1 MDAKLNVVSP
11 IGEKV
16 SDKAASLAPR
26 LDTLDG
32 KTVCEIWNGGFKAD
46 VMFPIIEQMLRE
58 RYPTVIG
65 SGESCAPGEGL
76 RCGNNR
82 QWRVR
87 NLHTGRGAAR
97 HSSRKRGYS
106 CRSRRW
112 HEFLAAGRSIGQA
125 GRDPRSQSGRIPEY
139 IQH

>member
-58 RYPTVIG
+58 RYPTVTMIPFTEFPTVTIASLG
-65 SGESCAPGEGL
+65 SANKAETLEAVRAALLAKGCDAVIT
-76 RCGNNR
+76 GN
-82 QWRVR
+82 
-87 NLHTGRGAAR
+87 GG
-97 HSSRKRGYS
+97 
-106 CRSRRW
+106 
-112 HEFLAAGRSIGQA
+112 
-125 GRDPRSQSGRIPEY
+125 
-139 IQH
+139 